1 VEDPEEDLR
10 RDRLVDWITDIF
22 FDHLKK
28 VVAHRDS
35 KKGFVPQKDLVY
47 HPQDGCTALDEVAEV
62 IFLPKLDA
70 KGIAKAATNAENYS
84 SVELDPAIGSQL
96 HDYVTT
102 IASMYRNNPFHSFD
116 HACHVTMSVSKLLKR
131 IVSPDVG
138 DDMDDKRE
146 QLATHLHDYTH
157 GINSDP
163 LTIFAVVFSALIHDV
178 DHRGVS
184 NMQLIKEQEDLA
196 SLYRN
201 KSVAE
206 QNSLDISW
214 DLLMSEEYDELRCC
228 LFATKEE
235 MMRFRQAIVNVVLA
249 TDIFDQEL
257 NTLRTNRWQKAFS
270 KEASKE
276 SFDDL
281 RATIVLEHVSRI
293 AVIDRCLDW
302 LGFNDFPY
310 IYFIFSPY

>member
-1 VEDPEEDLR
+1 
-10 RDRLVDWITDIF
+10 
-22 FDHLKK
+22 
-28 VVAHRDS
+28 
-35 KKGFVPQKDLVY
+35 
-47 HPQDGCTALDEVAEV
+47 LDT
-62 IFLPKLDA
+62 
-70 KGIAKAATNAENYS
+70 KGIAKAATKAENYCS
-84 SVELDPAIGSQL
+84 IELDPAIVSQL
-96 HDYVTT
+96 HDYVKT

-138 DDMDDKRE
+138 DNMDGKRE
-146 QLATHLHDYTH
+146 QLATHLHHYTH

-184 NMQLIKEQEDLA
+184 NNQLIKEQEDLA

-214 DLLMSEEYDELRCC
+214 DLLMSDEYDELRCC

-270 KEASKE
+270 EEASKE

-293 AVIDRCLDW
+293 AAIDTCLEW
-302 LGFNDFPY
+302 LGFNGFPY
-310 IYFIFSPY
+310 SYFLFSSDIRSFKLRMLLILCNIGMYTANGTDDYSRNCTWPIVKEGWAKIHPIFGIKARFPSLRTTLFL